1 MKNKS
6 KAELAKS
13 LTTKLLAYGLGFAII
28 FAFFYFMWVDTKPLN
43 KIEEKNNE

>member
-6 KAELAKS
+6 KAELAIR
-13 LTTKLLAYGLGFAII
+13 LTMKLLAYGLGFTTI
-28 FAFFYFMWVDTKPLN
+28 FAFFYFMWVYTKPLN